1 MARISASLEKS
12 RWERALSPSGP
23 MFSLIMAG
31 AASVALSINGH
42 EVGHDLL
49 AYDGGYALII
59 LDDSYLVVV
68 PEEI

>member
-1 MARISASLEKS
+1 
-12 RWERALSPSGP
+12 